1 MADTQ
6 RGSPDFA
13 GALYTA
19 ADIAALLHSFDE
31 RGYH

>member
-6 RGSPDFA
+6 RGSPVIA
-13 GALYTA
+13 RTLYTA
-19 ADIAALLHSFDE
+19 ADIAAFVHSFDE